1 MHDKNEDTKSFTE
14 LRKYLLNEYF
24 FDSIGKSQI

>member
-1 MHDKNEDTKSFTE
+1 MHDKNEDTKSLTK
-14 LRKYLLNEYF
+14 LRKYLLNDYF

>member
-1 MHDKNEDTKSFTE
+1 MHDKNKDTSFTE
-14 LRKYLLNEYF
+14 LRKYLLNGYF